1 MSRVN
6 WIILIA
12 VTLSLIFIGGYIYL
26 KPLFKPLLVMTDQ
39 PLMTK
44 EDVERAR
51 ALAAQQNEDAFLQ
64 WECQKEKYKKK
75 NELKNVY
82 FGALHVHS
90 SLAFDA
96 YIFNTRLDV
105 DGSYEF
111 AKGMPVKKWYGESMQ
126 ITGTIRFEAVT
137 EQ

>member
-6 WIILIA
+6 WLILIA

-44 EDVERAR
+44 EDVEKAR

-64 WECQKEKYKKK
+64 WEFQKEKYKKK

-82 FGALHVHS
+82 FGDCLLYTS
-90 SLAFDA
+90 
-96 YIFNTRLDV
+96 
-105 DGSYEF
+105 
-111 AKGMPVKKWYGESMQ
+111 
-126 ITGTIRFEAVT
+126 
-137 EQ
+137 

>member
-6 WIILIA
+6 WLILIA

-44 EDVERAR
+44 EDVEKAR

-64 WECQKEKYKKK
+64 WEFQKEKYKKK

-82 FGALHVHS
+82 FGDLHVHS
-90 SLAFDA
+90 SLSFDA

-105 DGSYEF
+105 DESYDCLLYTSPSPRDRQ
-111 AKGMPVKKWYGESMQ
+111 KSRMPSS
-126 ITGTIRFEAVT
+126 A
-137 EQ
+137 